1 MFSNLIIGSFLAVI
15 LIIVN
20 EAIIRQLI
28 KATFN
33 FFLNLRFIAIIQ
45 IVSSDI
51 PVGTPKI
58 LWLASRKSMAK
69 TIIPELEVGNGHPLA
84 VGLHLRQHG
93 LKVCV
98 KAEARSDSPEGLGL
112 DTRFGHAIVF

>member
-1 MFSNLIIGSFLAVI
+1 MCLIRHSSGYPQDLVVGDS
-15 LIIVN
+15 
-20 EAIIRQLI
+20 
-28 KATFN
+28 KADG
-33 FFLNLRFIAIIQ
+33 Q
-45 IVSSDI
+45 
-51 PVGTPKI
+51 
-58 LWLASRKSMAK
+58 
-69 TIIPELEVGNGHPLA
+69 TIIPELEVGNGYPLA

>member
-1 MFSNLIIGSFLAVI
+1 MD
-15 LIIVN
+15 
-20 EAIIRQLI
+20 
-28 KATFN
+28 
-33 FFLNLRFIAIIQ
+33 
-45 IVSSDI
+45 VSSDI